1 MVKYVV
7 WIVAIGVLL
16 LFFVLPLATTY
27 AIQSGFSFKTMAR
40 WLDAIQWLQTFV
52 MHAFVYLWITFVGS
66 CFASFLNVV
75 AWRVPRG
82 RSILGSSHCPH
93 CDSRL
98 SLKDNVPVFGWL
110 NNDGKCRTCH
120 APIAVRYLVVE
131 LLLGVTFFLLFLVG
145 VVWGGVN
152 LPLRPDLHRVGI
164 EFVLFTPNW
173 FLILTFVYHATL
185 MCGLFTVA
193 VIASEGKSIPV
204 TVFFFASIFLIAI
217 ASTWSWVIQVPWTA
231 GIVMTADWP
240 PVAFSQSSLW
250 TMGIGLAA
258 GVLVGGIMFALI
270 KIASRK
276 YREAQSGDPD
286 SNASNQTSDQRLN
299 PRLEPTSGQTSDQSL
314 DPMLEPSV
322 SNLSAVV
329 SSMALVGLALGW
341 QSAVWV
347 FAISM
352 AIGGGMTITRRS
364 AKTEMLRPVAA
375 NASAIVMFATIVHM
389 LFWRWQMP
397 VQLWLT
403 TL

>member
-1 MVKYVV
+1 MVKYVL
-7 WIVAIGVLL
+7 WMVAIGVLL

-40 WLDAIQWLQTFV
+40 WLDAVQWLQTFV

-98 SLKDNVPVFGWL
+98 SIKDNVPVFGWL

-145 VVWGGVN
+145 VVWGGMN

-164 EFVLFTPNW
+164 EFVLFSPNW

-193 VIASEGKSIPV
+193 VIASEGKSVPG
-204 TVFFFASIFLIAI
+204 TVVFFASIFLIAI
-217 ASTWSWVIQVPWTA
+217 ASTWPWVVQVPWTA
-231 GIVMTADWP
+231 GIAAVVDWP
-240 PVAFSQSSLW
+240 PVAFSQTSLW
-250 TMGIGLAA
+250 TMALGWGAGCVM
-258 GVLVGGIMFALI
+258 GVLQFAVL
-270 KIASRK
+270 KAATRK
-276 YREAQSGDPD
+276 LGARRDGWGDRGHQSGDLDGHRVVPAD
-286 SNASNQTSDQRLN
+286 SGRW
-299 PRLEPTSGQTSDQSL
+299 
-314 DPMLEPSV
+314 SV
-322 SNLSAVV
+322 VA
-329 SSMALVGLALGW
+329 SMALVGLALGW
-341 QSAVWV
+341 QSVVWV
-347 FAISM
+347 FALSAVICGVV
-352 AIGGGMTITRRS
+352 AIASRS
-364 AKTEMLRPVAA
+364 AKVALRSVAA

-403 TL
+403 KLP